1 MKEERRGS
9 INRTEISMRIFMVM
23 ADENKKC
30 VLDVAMSSRRE
41 RRLIHILDESH
52 QLGEGLSAH
61 NNTEIIDNFCK
72 HYPSNL
78 ENHGRID
85 ETKGEG
91 KPVEELIDE
100 VIGTLGPTSEK
111 YIKASVVGIV
121 PDRNKMN

>member
-1 MKEERRGS
+1 
-9 INRTEISMRIFMVM
+9 MRILMYF

-30 VLDVAMSSRRE
+30 VLDVSMSSRRE
-41 RRLIHILDESH
+41 RRLIHKLAETH
-52 QLGEGLSAH
+52 QIAEDVSAT

-91 KPVEELIDE
+91 KAAEELIDE
-100 VIGTLGPTSEK
+100 VIGTLDPTNPQ
-111 YIKASVVGIV
+111 YIEVSIV
-121 PDRNKMN
+121 PNKKQMH

>member
-1 MKEERRGS
+1 
-9 INRTEISMRIFMVM
+9 MRILMYF

-41 RRLIHILDESH
+41 RRLIHKLAESH
-52 QLGEGLSAH
+52 QVGENLSAH

-91 KPVEELIDE
+91 KPAEKLIDE
-100 VIGTLGPTSEK
+100 VIGTLNPTNPQ
-111 YIKASVVGIV
+111 YIRASIV
-121 PDRNKMN
+121 PNKNQMH

>member
-1 MKEERRGS
+1 MWFAE
-9 INRTEISMRIFMVM
+9 
-23 ADENKKC
+23 DNKKC
-30 VLDVAMSSRRE
+30 VLDVAMSSKRE

-52 QLGEGLSAH
+52 QLGENISAH

-100 VIGTLGPTSEK
+100 VIGALDPTNEQYMK
-111 YIKASVVGIV
+111 VSVVGVV